1 MNNIKKLR
9 SKKGMTQTEFC
20 AKCGLARTYI
30 SFLENGN
37 KKISLDA
44 AHRMS
49 SVLECS
55 IFELLGDDLFYVNPS
70 NDEERL
76 EVISFLVENL
86 DNETLKEMFYD
97 IIGKHSERLVYM
109 YNDGY
114 YVRENL
120 KRIREEKNLKIDDL
134 SNISNVSGV
143 TIRNIENGKF
153 NPHPGTIY
161 KLAEALNCTFEEL
174 VREVN

>member
-55 IFELLGDDLFYVNPS
+55 IFELLGDNQISQLIPY
-70 NDEERL
+70 DENNAM
-76 EVISFLVENL
+76 I
-86 DNETLKEMFYD
+86 
-97 IIGKHSERLVYM
+97 
-109 YNDGY
+109 
-114 YVRENL
+114 
-120 KRIREEKNLKIDDL
+120 
-134 SNISNVSGV
+134 
-143 TIRNIENGKF
+143 
-153 NPHPGTIY
+153 PH
-161 KLAEALNCTFEEL
+161 
-174 VREVN
+174 